1 MAETADRPELNSGR
15 FGSIRKSELAD
26 SAGVA
31 GNSNRTRCRLEIE
44 TAWSVRECWVP
55 IVEQEIIGG
64 QPARQAIPRAQTR
77 CLGTIR
83 KSELID
89 LARVARNFNCTRC
102 RLEIVR
108 RNTEYGCG
116 KYVGEVKVRI
126 GEMPGMVRPAAAER
140 VSRRM
145 CVLCGLRFSAGWM
158 LPQDKHRVKVRVGTG
173 GLGTDDGRTR
183 AGRRRRVLQRCCAT
197 RHYRSFAGWVGWSG
211 SVPRCD

>member
-44 TAWSVRECWVP
+44 TAWLVRECWVP
-55 IVEQEIIGG
+55 IVEQEIVGG
-64 QPARQAIPRAQTR
+64 QPARQAIPRAQKR

-102 RLEIVR
+102 RLEMVWA
-108 RNTEYGCG
+108 
-116 KYVGEVKVRI
+116 
-126 GEMPGMVRPAAAER
+126 MPGQPAQQAILRVCRLEIAKAALGQTARQAVLRVCRLEIELGRVVRE
-140 VSRRM
+140 
-145 CVLCGLRFSAGWM
+145 CGVLIRACE
-158 LPQDKHRVKVRVGTG
+158 VVG
-173 GLGTDDGRTR
+173 
-183 AGRRRRVLQRCCAT
+183 
-197 RHYRSFAGWVGWSG
+197 
-211 SVPRCD
+211 